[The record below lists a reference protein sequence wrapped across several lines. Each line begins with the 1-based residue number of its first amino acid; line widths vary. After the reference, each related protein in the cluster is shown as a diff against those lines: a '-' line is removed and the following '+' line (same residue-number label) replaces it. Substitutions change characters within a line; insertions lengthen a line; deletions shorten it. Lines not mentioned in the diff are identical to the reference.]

1 MARMTYDLCVI
12 TDAGLSRGRS
22 HLEVVRA
29 AVRGGATL
37 VQLREKNASTR
48 AMVELGQELRG
59 LTRKAGVPLIVN
71 DRVDVALAADADGV
85 HVGQDDMP
93 ATLARRIIGPNMI
106 LGVSATSFEE
116 ALRAEQDGAD
126 YLGVGPIF
134 ATGSKADAAPPMG
147 LDGLSAVAT
156 RVSIPI
162 VAIGGISLQ
171 NVDAVVEAG
180 ADGIAIISAVVG
192 APDVEQAA
200 RLLISAVRAQRSRMA
215 R

>member
-1 MARMTYDLCVI
+1 MTYDLCVI

>member
-1 MARMTYDLCVI
+1 MTYDLCVI
-12 TDAGLSRGRS
+12 TDAGLSRERS

-29 AVRGGATL
+29 AIRGGATL
-37 VQLREKNASTR
+37 VQLREKDASTR
-48 AMVELGQELRG
+48 AMVELAQELRG

-93 ATLARRIIGPNMI
+93 AALARRLIGPNMI

-134 ATGSKADAAPPMG
+134 PTSSKADAAPPMG

-171 NVDAVVEAG
+171 NVEAVVEAG